1 MLSELKG
8 RPTSKP
14 HTLITKLMCLAVCAA
29 ALQTGA
35 KCNACAYKFTCECF
49 MMLEKGVSVLF
60 VDTFVLIHLHA
71 FNAVQISMVYSYCWM
86 KRVF

>member
-1 MLSELKG
+1 
-8 RPTSKP
+8 
-14 HTLITKLMCLAVCAA
+14 MCLAVCLPRA

-35 KCNACAYKFTCECF
+35 KCNACAYKFAPECF

-60 VDTFVLIHLHA
+60 VDTFVLLHLHA

-86 KRVF
+86 RRVFQCSNVFPSVLAG